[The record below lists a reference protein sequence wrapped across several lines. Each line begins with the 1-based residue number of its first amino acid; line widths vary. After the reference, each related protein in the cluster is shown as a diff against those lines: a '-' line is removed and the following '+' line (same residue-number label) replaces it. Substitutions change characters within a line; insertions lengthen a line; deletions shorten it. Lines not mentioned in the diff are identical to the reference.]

1 MMHLLQGGSI
11 VKTENVNAFVKFM
24 EEVEDDLETMRTM
37 LIALQASKSPPVQKT
52 FVDSAGLWNI
62 QRWMKHARKDPTNP
76 LCLQV
81 LEKVILV
88 LRELPLTI
96 KHLQGS
102 SLGITVSKLAADT
115 NVSLNIRSKATLLKE
130 QWMEM
135 IENNSSKVPRLE
147 TEDSQSDNPRKKTR
161 MDDASRLSQEQV
173 LPKFM
178 KYKPGAIHVP
188 PVTIT
193 SHPLPPPPPPP
204 MTTTTTTK
212 SKAKIQENANFF
224 KELARALPRAT
235 PQSPSFN
242 SRAAMTPRSSVSEH
256 FSSPS
261 SAHQQRN
268 PRSPVVDRFSSSTV
282 DSHQQSQA
290 SRPPDVEHLPSSSVE
305 VQQQNRIP
313 QSPVLEHI
321 SSSST
326 VEAHHRNHQYP
337 RPPVVE
343 RLSSS
348 STTDSHQQT
357 QPNHLNDAKNQ
368 SFLRGDYQDTYMD
381 EDSNQFEA
389 AKVHLQKAIL
399 KRKDPHQKTKKSV
412 RFKAGDDLVQVKE
425 FEKDPAYHEDE
436 CDDKRH
442 EDEDERERRARDERY
457 DDRHGSG
464 YNDQLSADFER
475 WSLRQYNPNKSEFVM
490 SNSVTRGL
498 VAGNYWRSPMVLT
511 GLPELKK
518 TGQESHEIGIQGY
531 REATVPPVEY
541 HLMDHIPPSPA
552 EPDAETTP
560 LGPPTRKIALWTS
573 PAAHAS
579 ILLSSLQ
586 AISGFLSR
594 SQLSHEPVAR
604 FMSPLPIH
612 PSQH

>member
-1 MMHLLQGGSI
+1 
-11 VKTENVNAFVKFM
+11 M

-161 MDDASRLSQEQV
+161 MDDASRLSQE
-173 LPKFM
+173 
-178 KYKPGAIHVP
+178 
-188 PVTIT
+188 
-193 SHPLPPPPPPP
+193 
-204 MTTTTTTK
+204 
-212 SKAKIQENANFF
+212 
-224 KELARALPRAT
+224 
-235 PQSPSFN
+235 
-242 SRAAMTPRSSVSEH
+242 
-256 FSSPS
+256 
-261 SAHQQRN
+261 
-268 PRSPVVDRFSSSTV
+268 
-282 DSHQQSQA
+282 
-290 SRPPDVEHLPSSSVE
+290 
-305 VQQQNRIP
+305 
-313 QSPVLEHI
+313 
-321 SSSST
+321 
-326 VEAHHRNHQYP
+326 
-337 RPPVVE
+337 
-343 RLSSS
+343 
-348 STTDSHQQT
+348 
-357 QPNHLNDAKNQ
+357 PNHLNDAKNQ

-560 LGPPTRKIALWTS
+560 LGPPTRKIALWTVS
-573 PAAHAS
+573 LDNLYLYAVYADPLFS
-579 ILLSSLQ
+579 I
-586 AISGFLSR
+586 
-594 SQLSHEPVAR
+594 
-604 FMSPLPIH
+604 
-612 PSQH
+612 